1 MPRRDDSDIEI
12 GNLAVDHEDVRERRR
27 FPTQPAAA
35 PASGGSK
42 GLVIL
47 LLVLV
52 IALGGACGWLWQEMQ
67 KMNQQL
73 TQTANSL
80 QSTRDQIQSLGVELK
95 DNVSETGDSLSKEV
109 KTNQH
114 EIRKLWD
121 LANKRNKKDIAYHT
135 SQIAALKKQVKKTSD
150 SAAKANK
157 NLSTISASV
166 GKIEANHTSLS
177 GDVAEYNEQLL
188 LVRGELELLQQ
199 RLENVPANLGNRVAE
214 NEEAIAAIDAARRDL
229 VKNITQLQ
237 ARINQLQLDARQGTT
252 ATP

>member
-1 MPRRDDSDIEI
+1 MPRRDHDDIEI
-12 GNLAVDHEDVRERRR
+12 GNLAVDHDDVRERRR
-27 FPTQPAAA
+27 PA
-35 PASGGSK
+35 PQQASPQGAGASK
-42 GLVIL
+42 GLVMV

-52 IALGGACGWLWQEMQ
+52 LGLAGACGWLWQELQ
-67 KMNQQL
+67 TMNSQL
-73 TQTANSL
+73 TKTSDSL
-80 QSTRDQIQSLGVELK
+80 QSTRDQIESLGVELK

-121 LANKRNKKDIAYHT
+121 LANKRNKKDIAFHT
-135 SQIAALKKQVKKTSD
+135 SQIATLKKQVKKASD
-150 SAAKANK
+150 ATAKASK

-166 GKIEANHTSLS
+166 GKVEANHTSLS

-199 RLENVPANLGNRVAE
+199 RLESVPSNLSKRVAE

-237 ARINQLQLDARQGTT
+237 ARINQLQLDARQG
-252 ATP
+252 AGP